1 MFKNLNL
8 FKITYFLFLLLLTY
22 SCGTTYNVKSKEFQ
36 QELQNGN
43 TKEALLK
50 INENKFL
57 KKKKN
62 LLLYYFEKGKV
73 AYLDNDYELSNTFLN
88 KADNFILENKRDV
101 GGKILG
107 TLLNPE
113 QETYLGEDFE
123 KVAIHYYKALNYTFL
138 RKYDEALV
146 EARKINL
153 QLQSINEN
161 YPDDKKNRYSTDAFA
176 LSLQGMLYES
186 SKNINDAFISY
197 RNAVD
202 LYLKNKGHFFGVD
215 IPNQLKE
222 DLLRTAKH
230 LGFTNEFLRYKKLL
244 NFNYKEKN
252 TTNGEVII
260 FWENGLVPFKDE
272 NNFAFTILPGK
283 ETGVATIYN
292 KELNLT
298 LPIPISNKK
307 NKESKFSDIS
317 IFNVAFP
324 KYIARKPYYTGALIK
339 KDSTETYNFQLAENY
354 EEIAFK
360 TLKDRTLREIG
371 KVALRLAVKKTSEH
385 LVRDKNEDLGALLGI
400 FNSITEGADTRNWQ
414 SLPQK
419 IYYTRI
425 PLKKGKN
432 TFTLEL
438 LKNGNVASEEKIEV
452 MGTGNIVFRKVSSL
466 NSY

>member
-1 MFKNLNL
+1 MRNPISL
-8 FKITYFLFLLLLTY
+8 KIIYSLFLLLFLS
-22 SCGTTYNVKSKEFQ
+22 SCGTTYNVKSEAFQ

-43 TKEALLK
+43 PKLALAKLEK
-50 INENKFL
+50 NKFL
-57 KKKKN
+57 KKNRN

-88 KADNFILENKRDV
+88 KADDFISQNKRDV

-107 TLLNPE
+107 TLLNPG

-138 RKYDEALV
+138 NKFDEALV
-146 EARKINL
+146 EVRKINL
-153 QLQSINEN
+153 QLQQLNEK
-161 YPDDKKNRYSTDAFA
+161 YPSDKKNRYNSDAFA

-186 SKNINDAFISY
+186 SRNINDAFISY
-197 RNAVD
+197 RDAVD
-202 LYLKNKGHFFGVD
+202 LYLKNEGNYFGVD

-222 DLLRTAKH
+222 DVLRTAKY
-230 LGFTNEFLRYKKLL
+230 LGFTNEFLRYQKLL
-244 NFNYKEKN
+244 NFDYKEKN
-252 TTNGEVII
+252 NTNGEVII
-260 FWENGLVPFKDE
+260 FWENGLIPAKDE

-283 ETGVATIYN
+283 ETGIVTIYN

-298 LPIPISNKK
+298 LPVPISNK
-307 NKESKFSDIS
+307 NNNRGSFSDIS

-324 KYIARKPYYTGALIK
+324 KYVARHPYYKDALIK
-339 KDSTETYNFQLAENY
+339 GSSAETYDFQLAENY

-371 KVALRLAVKKTSEH
+371 KVALRLAVKKTSEY

-438 LKNGNVASEEKIEV
+438 LKNGATASKRKIEV
-452 MGTGNIVFRKVSSL
+452 MGTGNIVFRKVSTL

>member
-1 MFKNLNL
+1 MRNPISLKIIIYNL
-8 FKITYFLFLLLLTY
+8 FVLLFLS
-22 SCGTTYNVKSKEFQ
+22 SCGSTYNVKSEAFQ

-43 TKEALLK
+43 TQLALEKLDK
-50 INENKFL
+50 NKFL
-57 KKKKN
+57 KKDRN
-62 LLLYYFEKGKV
+62 LLLYYLEKGKV

-88 KADNFILENKRDV
+88 KADDFILENKRDV

-113 QETYLGEDFE
+113 QEAYLGEDFE

-138 RKYDEALV
+138 NKFDEALV
-146 EARKINL
+146 EVRKINL
-153 QLQSINEN
+153 QLQQINEK
-161 YPDDKKNRYSTDAFA
+161 YPSDQKNRYTTDAFA

-186 SKNINDAFISY
+186 SGNINDAFISY

-202 LYLKNKGHFFGVD
+202 LYLKNEGHYFGVD

-244 NFNYKEKN
+244 NYDYTEKN
-252 TTNGEVII
+252 NSNGEVII
-260 FWENGLVPFKDE
+260 FWENGLIPYKDE

-283 ETGVATIYN
+283 ETGIVTIYN
-292 KELNLT
+292 KELNLNI
-298 LPIPISNKK
+298 PIPISNKK
-307 NKESKFSDIS
+307 NKKNKFSDIS
-317 IFNVAFP
+317 VFNVAFP
-324 KYIARKPYYTGALIK
+324 KYVARHPYFTDATIK
-339 KDSTETYNFQLAENY
+339 KDSVETYHFQLAQNY

-371 KVALRLAVKKTSEH
+371 KVALRLAVKKTSEY

-425 PLKKGKN
+425 PLQKGKN
-432 TFTLEL
+432 TFTIQL
-438 LKNGNVASEEKIEV
+438 LKNGNTASEKKIEV
-452 MGTGNIVFRKVSSL
+452 TGTGNLVFRKISSL